1 MPPRSLVVAVFVVIP
16 LISGCRSKTTG
27 ESGWFAREADGETL
41 AARALEGHTA
51 DERRRNVIALAES
64 DDADADWAIKTFDS
78 IARTDVDATVRSAAI
93 VGLSKSADSR
103 SVSTLIKIIEATDA
117 DGAEVKRA
125 APVVRWDAIRL
136 LARIVDRHT
145 YEESQRPGIVRCLLE
160 RAKLDADRNVRLTA
174 IDTLAY
180 FAEQPIPGSLVECL
194 ESDDFAVR
202 NAAEKSLIA
211 LTGATNQ
218 HDADAWRSWLAAHPD
233 PFAEAGRSPPEL
245 ENRKTAE
252 RSWWPW

>member
-1 MPPRSLVVAVFVVIP
+1 MTAFMMTAFIVPIA
-16 LISGCRSKTTG
+16 GCQSDGG
-27 ESGWFAREADGETL
+27 ERRWYQRKPGGEQL

-51 DERRRNVIALAES
+51 DERRQNVIALAES
-64 DDADADWAIKTFDS
+64 RDAGADWAIKTFDS

-93 VGLSKSADSR
+93 GGLAQSADSR
-103 SVSTLIKIIEATDA
+103 SVPTLIKITEAIDA
-117 DGAEVKRA
+117 DGADVKKA

-145 YEESQRPGIVRCLLE
+145 YEESQRPEIVRCMMD
-160 RAKLDADRNVRLTA
+160 RAAGDGDRNVRMTA

-180 FAEQPIPGSLVECL
+180 FAEPQIPGRLVECL
-194 ESDDFAVR
+194 EVDDFAVR
-202 NAAEKSLIA
+202 NAAENSLIA

-218 HDADAWRSWLAAHPD
+218 HDADAWRTWLAAHPD
-233 PFAEAGRSPPEL
+233 PFAEAGRSPPDL